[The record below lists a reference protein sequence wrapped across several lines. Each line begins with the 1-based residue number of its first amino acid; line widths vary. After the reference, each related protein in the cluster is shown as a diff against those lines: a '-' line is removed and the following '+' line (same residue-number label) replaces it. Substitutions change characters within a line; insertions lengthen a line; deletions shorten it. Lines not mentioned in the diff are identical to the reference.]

1 MRVFYCARTVFVL
14 YSINISQVYYI
25 KSINKTNFKALFY
38 PDFSPKC
45 THEKS
50 QSNPRHACAV
60 NVCVSTQI
68 KILYKAFSDLPP
80 FRSF

>member
-1 MRVFYCARTVFVL
+1 MRVFLLLKIAVFVL
-14 YSINISQVYYI
+14 YSINTAPVYYI

-38 PDFSPKC
+38 TDFSPKC

-50 QSNPRHACAV
+50 QSNPRHARTV

-68 KILYKAFSDLPP
+68 
-80 FRSF
+80 

>member
-1 MRVFYCARTVFVL
+1 MYG
-14 YSINISQVYYI
+14 INTALVYYI
-25 KSINKTNFKALFY
+25 KSINKTNFKTLFY

-50 QSNPRHACAV
+50 QSNPRHARTV
-60 NVCVSTQI
+60 NVCLSTQNQ
-68 KILYKAFSDLPP
+68 ILYKFFSDLPP

>member
-1 MRVFYCARTVFVL
+1 MRKTRVFVSH
-14 YSINISQVYYI
+14 SINIAPVYYI
-25 KSINKTNFKALFY
+25 KPTNGTKRKTLIFA
-38 PDFSPKC
+38 DFSTKP
-45 THEKS
+45 TREKS

-68 KILYKAFSDLPP
+68 QILYKAFSDLPP

>member
-1 MRVFYCARTVFVL
+1 M
-14 YSINISQVYYI
+14 YYI
-25 KSINKTNFKALFY
+25 KSINMTNLKFLFQ
-38 PDFSPKC
+38 PDFSPNC

-68 KILYKAFSDLPP
+68 
-80 FRSF
+80 